1 MEFIFDEAEDDTPM
15 LQFSDEDEQEG
26 DEQFSTF
33 IDDKYIPQEGVS
45 FHRERSSQNLSDYP
59 KFHNQTR
66 DPIERI
72 FSNTES
78 YFGEDAEP
86 ERFVPENRETVDFDK
101 FNDFEKYAEK
111 FKKIL
116 LKFEDVDNHLFFSVI
131 YDLMLYMRE
140 NDGQQTK
147 LDKRDTQKVLGNELH
162 FDLQEIESETL
173 LDKTLFGFFERSYK
187 MNKVISKHGFFL
199 KFLERRNMHR
209 FLINKRVQRKNEVT
223 RYLSACVLEKV
234 NGYEIIRK
242 DLSRKKR

>member
-116 LKFEDVDNHLFFSVI
+116 LKFEDVDKHLFFSVI

-147 LDKRDTQKVLGNELH
+147 LDKRDTQKVLGDELH

-173 LDKTLFGFFERSYK
+173 LDKTLFGF
-187 MNKVISKHGFFL
+187 L
-199 KFLERRNMHR
+199 KGLT
-209 FLINKRVQRKNEVT
+209 K
-223 RYLSACVLEKV
+223 
-234 NGYEIIRK
+234 
-242 DLSRKKR
+242 